1 MSYSIEA
8 LADSCYPG
16 STCLINKLGIRNE
29 EQLAFVESR
38 IVLGKTEELWKNP
51 IRGHFDFNHYKAIH
65 RYLFEDIYAWAGEIR
80 TVDMSKKGTRFI
92 PASQI
97 NDMAKRVFDR
107 LNRMNNLVGQ
117 AQDDFVVNV
126 TDFYCS
132 TNMLH
137 PFREGNGRTQR
148 AFLQQLIRNAGY
160 DLRFSEIDPDELM
173 IATIQAANG
182 INDSLLN
189 LFREHITPYQEGTN
203 HA

>member
-1 MSYSIEA
+1 
-8 LADSCYPG
+8 
-16 STCLINKLGIRNE
+16 
-29 EQLAFVESR
+29 
-38 IVLGKTEELWKNP
+38 
-51 IRGHFDFNHYKAIH
+51 
-65 RYLFEDIYAWAGEIR
+65 
-80 TVDMSKKGTRFI
+80 
-92 PASQI
+92 
-97 NDMAKRVFDR
+97 
-107 LNRMNNLVGQ
+107 MNNYVGL
-117 AQDDFVVNV
+117 DHNSFVDEI

-182 INDSLLN
+182 VDDRLIQ
-189 LFREHITPYQEGTN
+189 LFKEHITPYQEGTH

>member
-8 LADSCYPG
+8 LSDSCYPG

-117 AQDDFVVNV
+117 AQDDFVVNI

-182 INDSLLN
+182 INDRLIQI
-189 LFREHITPYQEGTN
+189 FREHITPYQEGTN

>member
-8 LADSCYPG
+8 LSDSCYPG

-38 IVLGKTEELWKNP
+38 IVLGKTEELWRNP
-51 IRGHFDFNHYKAIH
+51 IRGYFDFDHYKAIH

-97 NDMAKRVFDR
+97 NDMAKRIFDR

-117 AQDDFVVNV
+117 AQDDFVVNI
-126 TDFYCS
+126 TDFGSNLGITS
-132 TNMLH
+132 THAPWSATLATCFTPSVKETEEH
-137 PFREGNGRTQR
+137 KE
-148 AFLQQLIRNAGY
+148 
-160 DLRFSEIDPDELM
+160 RFF
-173 IATIQAANG
+173 N
-182 INDSLLN
+182 N
-189 LFREHITPYQEGTN
+189 
-203 HA
+203 